1 MKYYLVVNEWNYPD
15 ESGRDFVGDYDSKEE
30 AFKAS
35 EKEYNREYDI
45 FLEVNKGEIYSEAC
59 GESDLGY
66 ILNSS
71 KFEEENMYF
80 LSRVIEIETLV

>member
-1 MKYYLVVNEWNYPD
+1 
-15 ESGRDFVGDYDSKEE
+15 
-30 AFKAS
+30 
-35 EKEYNREYDI
+35 
-45 FLEVNKGEIYSEAC
+45 VNKGEIYNEAC
-59 GESDLGY
+59 GRSDLGY